1 MLVDILLK
9 YGLHVWNI
17 MEEKKSVNLYFFENL
32 LSIGLNMTI
41 FQKSQMQPQLSR
53 VTSTI

>member
-32 LSIGLNMTI
+32 LSIGLKMTI
-41 FQKSQMQPQLSR
+41 FQKSQMQPQLSG